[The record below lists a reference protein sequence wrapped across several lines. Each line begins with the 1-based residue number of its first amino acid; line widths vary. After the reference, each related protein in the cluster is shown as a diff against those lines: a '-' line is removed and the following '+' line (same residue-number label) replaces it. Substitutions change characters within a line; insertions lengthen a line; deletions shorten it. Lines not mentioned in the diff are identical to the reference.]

1 MGSDSWCEL
10 VQWPIVLG
18 EEEGSAILVP
28 LLQKF
33 LLPAIVPTTPLA
45 NVKSAL
51 TSLSQITWLQNNLK
65 YSVQSRKLS
74 HKYVATGC
82 SVQKVLVKILPTTS
96 ESEGWKRP
104 NSALDWIPEAGL
116 RGGLGGKE
124 AMEVVEGEGG
134 WGGGGE
140 GEGGGG
146 KRRTLQWCYLQ
157 DWMLAY
163 ELARKSQNMWFV
175 W

>member
-1 MGSDSWCEL
+1 MHAAAHNYTTHKSMYTWVVIADANWCSGLLSSEKRR
-10 VQWPIVLG
+10 VG
-18 EEEGSAILVP
+18 P

-33 LLPAIVPTTPLA
+33 LLPAIVPPTPLA

-96 ESEGWKRP
+96 ESEG
-104 NSALDWIPEAGL
+104 
-116 RGGLGGKE
+116 
-124 AMEVVEGEGG
+124 
-134 WGGGGE
+134 
-140 GEGGGG
+140 
-146 KRRTLQWCYLQ
+146 
-157 DWMLAY
+157 
-163 ELARKSQNMWFV
+163 
-175 W
+175 